1 MLEFKNVYKAF
12 EKPVIENLSF
22 KLCEGDCL
30 AVLGESGIGKTT
42 VINLILGVFP
52 PDKGEFIRDFK
63 KVSTVFQE
71 NRLIEEI
78 SALKNLKLVTKK
90 PDNEL
95 RSLLSDLKIEN
106 PDESVK
112 NLSGGMKRRV
122 AIARALA
129 YDAELYLF
137 DEPIQGLDDETK
149 KIVIY
154 KILEVT
160 NGKSLILVT
169 HNRDEINDFGIS
181 SELLLK

>member
-12 EKPVIENLSF
+12 EKPVIEKLSF
-22 KLCEGDCL
+22 KLREGEKL

-42 VINLILGVFP
+42 VINLILGIIR
-52 PDKGEFIRDFK
+52 PDKGEIIRDFK

-106 PDESVK
+106 PDEAVK

-129 YDAELYLF
+129 YGAGLYLF

-149 KIVIY
+149 KIVID

-169 HNRDEINDFGIS
+169 HNRDEVNDFGIS